1 MLCTFLAVLLS
12 QHPIAV
18 LESGTRIEIE
28 GNTEVGAR
36 VVQTA
41 YGSYD
46 ASLDPVASV
55 GDAAHDLEL
64 LAPLRDLDY
73 KAWLQRIAERG
84 LISVIYADKPPKGFA
99 LERLNALEKWGHQ
112 LDPLPGKTDRDERVE
127 VLWKKLQKADDPD
140 QALLTGALL
149 REVSLSSVRQKRRV
163 SLADLGRALDS
174 KDVELRRAACR
185 LAAHQQESSTQ
196 HRLSKLSLTDTSELV
211 RPAAAAAMMALDE
224 ERALGRWAVELW
236 TSRKNSERIHA
247 AEHLGNFG
255 ADNEDVLKTLIY
267 ALGSSE
273 HQAPGQYVFFG
284 KQVSI
289 IADFDVE
296 IANNAVIADPQISV
310 VTDGVVLHV
319 RIISIHLGRAITSS
333 LHRLTKADFGN
344 DRSAWMRWYEARQ
357 K

>member
-1 MLCTFLAVLLS
+1 MLCTLLAVLIS

-18 LESGTRIEIE
+18 LESGTRIEFD
-28 GNTEVGAR
+28 GTTEVGAR
-36 VVQTA
+36 KVQTA

-55 GDAAHDLEL
+55 ADAAHDLEL
-64 LAPLRDLDY
+64 LAPLRELDY
-73 KAWLQRIAERG
+73 EAWLSRIAERG
-84 LISVIYADKPPKGFA
+84 LISVIYADKPPKRFEA
-99 LERLNALEKWGHQ
+99 ARLNALEKWGQ
-112 LDPLPGKTDRDERVE
+112 RLDRLPGKTDRDERVE
-127 VLWKKLQKADDPD
+127 LLWKKLQKADDAD
-140 QALLTGALL
+140 QALLTGELL
-149 REVSLSSVRQKRRV
+149 REISLSSVRQKRRV

-196 HRLSKLSLTDTSELV
+196 HRLSKLSLNDDSELV
-211 RPAAAAAMMALDE
+211 RPAAAEAMLALDE

-255 ADNEDVLKTLIY
+255 DGNEDVLKTLIY
-267 ALGSSE
+267 ALGAAD

-296 IANNAVIADPQISV
+296 VANNAVIADPQISV

-319 RIISIHLGRAITSS
+319 RIISVNLSRAITGS
-333 LHRLTKADFGN
+333 LQQLTKADFGN
-344 DRSAWMRWYEARQ
+344 DRDAWLRWYEARQ

>member
-1 MLCTFLAVLLS
+1 MLCTILAVLLS

-28 GNTEVGAR
+28 GSTEVGAR
-36 VVQTA
+36 TVQTA

-46 ASLDPVASV
+46 ASLDPVASIA
-55 GDAAHDLEL
+55 DAAHDLEL
-64 LAPLRDLDY
+64 LAPLRELDY
-73 KAWLQRIAERG
+73 GAWLSRIAERG
-84 LISVIYADKPPKGFA
+84 LVSVIYADKAPKGFA
-99 LERLNALEKWGHQ
+99 LTRLNTLEVLGRQ
-112 LDPLPGKTDRDERVE
+112 LDRLPSKTDRDERVE
-127 VLWKKLQKADDPD
+127 LLWKELQKASDSD

-149 REVSLSSVRQKRRV
+149 REVSLSSMRKKRRV
-163 SLADLGRALDS
+163 SLADLGRALQS
-174 KDVELRRAACR
+174 KDVDLRRAGCR
-185 LAAHQQESSTQ
+185 LAAHQQETSTQ
-196 HRLSKLSLTDTSELV
+196 HRLSKLSLTDESEVV

-236 TSRKNSERIHA
+236 TSRKKSERIHA
-247 AEHLGNFG
+247 AEHLGDFG
-255 ADNEDVLKTLIY
+255 TDNEDVLKTLIY

-296 IANNAVIADPQISV
+296 IANGAVIADPQISV

-333 LHRLTKADFGN
+333 LKQLTKADFGN
-344 DRSAWMRWYEARQ
+344 DRDAWMRWYEARQ